1 MGEGARVEK
10 ANIKFGYRL
19 AAPLTALVLAA
30 MAVYSLASIR
40 PGGASEAYFR
50 QVSQAIDALPMQ
62 IEGYIGRDRPPL
74 PAAVEMLRPN
84 RLVQREYTDPVTGES
99 FSVLIVHCGDVR
111 DMMGHYPPICYPSN
125 GWAMESTDPEEIDRA
140 SGGPIPITRYR
151 VSRGDGSMRLS
162 KVIANTFVVPRAD
175 SPLGR
180 DDRALDS
187 VTRTRWSSGLG
198 AAQVQIITDSSMDA
212 ATRASIERS
221 VADRLGGLISAVVDA
236 DGGASTAIDLKDQG
250 EGP

>member
-1 MGEGARVEK
+1 MAEGARVETSRRK
-10 ANIKFGYRL
+10 RGRWV
-19 AAPLTALVLAA
+19 AAPLTAVVLAG
-30 MAVYSLASIR
+30 MAAYSLASIR
-40 PGGASEAYFR
+40 PGGASDAYFR

-74 PAAVEMLRPN
+74 PAAIEMLRPN
-84 RLVQREYTDPVTGES
+84 RLVQREYADPVTGES

-125 GWAMESTDPEEIDRA
+125 GWEMDGTEAEEIVRTEG
-140 SGGPIPITRYR
+140 SPIPITRYR
-151 VSRGDGSMRLS
+151 VSRGDESMRLS

-212 ATRASIERS
+212 ATRERIERS
-221 VADRLGGLISAVVDA
+221 VADRLAGLIRAVANSEGVPE
-236 DGGASTAIDLKDQG
+236 QG

>member
-1 MGEGARVEK
+1 
-10 ANIKFGYRL
+10 
-19 AAPLTALVLAA
+19 
-30 MAVYSLASIR
+30 
-40 PGGASEAYFR
+40 
-50 QVSQAIDALPMQ
+50 
-62 IEGYIGRDRPPL
+62 
-74 PAAVEMLRPN
+74 
-84 RLVQREYTDPVTGES
+84 
-99 FSVLIVHCGDVR
+99 
-111 DMMGHYPPICYPSN
+111 
-125 GWAMESTDPEEIDRA
+125 
-140 SGGPIPITRYR
+140 
-151 VSRGDGSMRLS
+151 MRLS

-221 VADRLGGLISAVVDA
+221 VADRLGGLISAVVNA